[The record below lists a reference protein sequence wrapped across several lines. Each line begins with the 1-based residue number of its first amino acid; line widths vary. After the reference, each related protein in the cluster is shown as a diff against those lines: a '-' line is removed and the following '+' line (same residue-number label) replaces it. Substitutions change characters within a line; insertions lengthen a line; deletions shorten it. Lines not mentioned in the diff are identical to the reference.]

1 MTYGAGQ
8 LRGLGGVRLHGGKSR
23 PIALNQTFDPDS
35 LIYLAVRAQSS
46 LHDLVAL
53 RTAML
58 LWEVCRQMSL
68 PMGWRSSADRYD
80 WIEAFLSQ
88 RGRLRAAQRIMA
100 LVCAAGALAPLSVL
114 FSQPEPVAG
123 AVAIVGLTAVLCVGM
138 TVFYLTRWPTRRHSE
153 AAVVV
158 GVLCIGGW
166 SFIQPTAALSAL
178 ACTPTVVTG
187 AFSAIFHRRQIVL
200 FHGVVTAAI
209 TIAAVARLAGEV
221 SVAAAISAFWV
232 INFVNVSV
240 LLGAWG
246 MSRAMGGY
254 RQRSEEDPLTGLLNR
269 RAFTEM
275 VSNRLANPPRGHT
288 HLTVVMVDLDNF
300 KRINDTHGHPVGD
313 DALRAVSGLLLE
325 HTPAHAVICRAGG
338 EEFLIALTCLTSDI
352 EPLAARICGAVASLS
367 LQMTASIGA
376 ASVELLLLSD
386 PENTVRIEELI
397 AIADSAMYAA
407 KRSGGNQARHTACSR
422 AGRSRAAPEESAGG

>member
-1 MTYGAGQ
+1 M
-8 LRGLGGVRLHGGKSR
+8 
-23 PIALNQTFDPDS
+23 
-35 LIYLAVRAQSS
+35 AV
-46 LHDLVAL
+46 
-53 RTAML
+53 
-58 LWEVCRQMSL
+58 
-68 PMGWRSSADRYD
+68 
-80 WIEAFLSQ
+80 
-88 RGRLRAAQRIMA
+88 
-100 LVCAAGALAPLSVL
+100 VCAAAAFAPLSVL
-114 FSQPEPVAG
+114 FGQQEPSAA
-123 AVAIVGLTAVLCVGM
+123 AVVIGGLTAVLCVGM
-138 TVFYLTRWPTRRHSE
+138 TVVYLTSWPTRRQSE

-158 GVLCIGGW
+158 GVLCIGAWG
-166 SFIQPTAALSAL
+166 FLQPTATLSVL

-200 FHGVVTAAI
+200 FHGGVTAAI
-209 TIAAVARLAGEV
+209 TITAVVRLAGEV

-313 DALRAVSGLLLE
+313 DALRAVSGLLVE
-325 HTPAHAVICRAGG
+325 HTPADAVVCRAGG
-338 EEFLIALTCLTSDI
+338 EEFLVALTCVPSDV
-352 EPLAARICGAVASLS
+352 EPLAARICAAVTGLS
-367 LQMTASIGA
+367 LQMTASIGT
-376 ASVELLLLSD
+376 ASAELLLLSGPD
-386 PENTVRIEELI
+386 NVARIEELVVT
-397 AIADSAMYAA
+397 ADTAMYVA
-407 KRSGGNQARHTACSR
+407 KRSGGNQARHTASMSPGPR
-422 AGRSRAAPEESAGG
+422 GEGAPINYSDAG